1 MQCLYD
7 DNKNKINIMNNYDSD
22 EEYLSKEDP
31 LGEIEIHYKNIHR
44 VGSIIWKLMSNELKM
59 GCK

>member
-1 MQCLYD
+1 
-7 DNKNKINIMNNYDSD
+7 MNNYDSD